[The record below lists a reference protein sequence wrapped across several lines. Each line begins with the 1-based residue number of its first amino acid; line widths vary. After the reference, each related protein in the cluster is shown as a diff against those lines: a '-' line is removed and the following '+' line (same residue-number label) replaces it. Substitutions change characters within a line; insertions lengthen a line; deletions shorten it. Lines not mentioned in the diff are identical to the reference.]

1 MRDGAPASIEAPG
14 DAPPTAKPAK
24 PPTGPAKQPAF
35 IGDVFTPGPL
45 GTSEYDVALESARRV
60 GASWVFAG

>member
-14 DAPPTAKPAK
+14 DAPPTAKPEK
-24 PPTGPAKQPAF
+24 QRPAEQPAF

>member
-1 MRDGAPASIEAPG
+1 MRDGAPTSIEAPG
-14 DAPPTAKPAK
+14 DAPPTEPEKQ
-24 PPTGPAKQPAF
+24 AKQPTEPAF